1 MLITYAGNDIQTAQC
16 EGIEC
21 SRYASIDRMT
31 PCCNLDDGR
40 GMLANPWD
48 QRKGVWSYV
57 DAVVNLQ
64 GVWRSII
71 TTTTTPTTSVGLNQ
85 RKR

>member
-16 EGIEC
+16 EESEC

-31 PCCNLDDGR
+31 PCCNLDGR

-48 QRKGVWSYV
+48 QGRM
-57 DAVVNLQ
+57 ALC
-64 GVWRSII
+64 RC
-71 TTTTTPTTSVGLNQ
+71 
-85 RKR
+85 RR